1 MEDMCNEIRRVE
13 ACVFHLHSVV
23 EFPKSFLINSLAGR
37 FTMSFHCRFNVDPR
51 SGIYDL
57 GPTLL
62 QRCNASTLA
71 ARIKW
76 VTSEVR

>member
-1 MEDMCNEIRRVE
+1 MCFEIRRVE

-62 QRCNASTLA
+62 PTLQRIDLSSKQLNG
-71 ARIKW
+71 
-76 VTSEVR
+76 

>member
-1 MEDMCNEIRRVE
+1 MCFEIRRVE

-23 EFPKSFLINSLAGR
+23 EFPKSFLINFLAGR
-37 FTMSFHCRFNVDPR
+37 FQGRFTLVSMSIPR

>member
-1 MEDMCNEIRRVE
+1 VEDMSYEIRRAE

-37 FTMSFHCRFNVDPR
+37 FQCRFTVVSMSIPAPGFMDF
-51 SGIYDL
+51 

-62 QRCNASTLA
+62 PTLQRIDLSSTH
-71 ARIKW
+71 
-76 VTSEVR
+76 